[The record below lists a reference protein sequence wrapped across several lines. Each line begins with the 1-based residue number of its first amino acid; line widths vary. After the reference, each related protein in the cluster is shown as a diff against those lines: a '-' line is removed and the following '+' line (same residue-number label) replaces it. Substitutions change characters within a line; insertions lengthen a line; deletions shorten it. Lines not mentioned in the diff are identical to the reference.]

1 MGLDVSKRFAF
12 LLLGFFYIWL
22 FIACESS
29 PFYPVIPAPVT
40 RDSGDTELAEVLNS
54 IRLAEGLP
62 GLAAAI
68 IVDGKT
74 FSTAAVGTR
83 KIGTENW
90 VTVDDKFLIGSCG
103 KAFTATLVGVLVD
116 EGSLNWHTNLKDVFP
131 DLRMLPEYETITMAM
146 LLSHRAGL
154 PKNFIAKLDSNR
166 PTTPMGGRT
175 QFVEQI
181 VQTPLLNPPGRVM
194 LYSNAGYVLAGAM
207 MEKVTAQSFE
217 TLMDENIFHPLKMD
231 TAGYVTPA
239 EIEPNSQ
246 PWGHVKELRSYRAIK
261 KDHNY
266 WLNPAGSTLSIS
278 IKDWAKFITQNMYTQ
293 QKKLKPV
300 IRQATLKELHTPPD
314 RLKWASDEKGLAIW
328 HQRIGWPLTSANY
341 ALGWYVIKTD
351 NLNDTLYH
359 GGATNSFIADVYMSP
374 KNKTAILLAT
384 NARIPHIPLY
394 KSAKKIRSNYSL
406 SLSIP

>member
-1 MGLDVSKRFAF
+1 MANMLIQAGRVGPPATDFARNAECTSENKEIKLMGLDVSKRFAF
-12 LLLGFFYIWL
+12 LLLDFFYIWL

-40 RDSGDTELAEVLNS
+40 RGSGDSELAEVLNS

-207 MEKVTAQSFE
+207 MEKMTAQSFE
-217 TLMDENIFHPLKMD
+217 TLMD
-231 TAGYVTPA
+231 
-239 EIEPNSQ
+239 
-246 PWGHVKELRSYRAIK
+246 
-261 KDHNY
+261 
-266 WLNPAGSTLSIS
+266 
-278 IKDWAKFITQNMYTQ
+278 
-293 QKKLKPV
+293 
-300 IRQATLKELHTPPD
+300 
-314 RLKWASDEKGLAIW
+314 
-328 HQRIGWPLTSANY
+328 
-341 ALGWYVIKTD
+341 
-351 NLNDTLYH
+351 
-359 GGATNSFIADVYMSP
+359 
-374 KNKTAILLAT
+374 
-384 NARIPHIPLY
+384 
-394 KSAKKIRSNYSL
+394 
-406 SLSIP
+406 